1 MRNQLWFRT
10 VKKENAVRVLLAID
24 ESAASQEAVNEIM
37 RRQWP
42 RDTTVRVLHI
52 VGKFVPPA
60 QELWYDAGGNLDQ
73 ARREIKDR
81 FQALVE
87 QIAKR
92 LTKHDL
98 NVETSIRDGE
108 IGKTII
114 QEAKEWKADLIVV
127 GSRGHAMFKGLLTGS
142 VSHYVVD
149 NASCPV
155 EVVHQKQDDDE

>member
-1 MRNQLWFRT
+1 M
-10 VKKENAVRVLLAID
+10 RVLLAID
-24 ESAASQEAVNEIM
+24 ESAASQAAADEVS

-42 RDTTVRVLHI
+42 ADTTVRVLHI

-87 QIAKR
+87 ETAKR
-92 LTKHDL
+92 LAEHDL
-98 NVETSIRDGE
+98 NIETSIRDGE
-108 IGKTII
+108 VGKTII

-127 GSRGHAMFKGLLTGS
+127 GSRGHAMFKRLLTGS

-155 EVVHQKQDDDE
+155 EVVHQKQDADG